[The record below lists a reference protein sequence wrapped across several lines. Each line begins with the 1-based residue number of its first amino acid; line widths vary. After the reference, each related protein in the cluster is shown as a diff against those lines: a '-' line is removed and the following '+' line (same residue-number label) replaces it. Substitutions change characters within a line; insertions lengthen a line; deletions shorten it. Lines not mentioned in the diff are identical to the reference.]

1 MAGMKH
7 GDSDQR
13 GRGSA
18 PWVHPAPTPQWTMD
32 GVRRQRA
39 WMLLPICLA
48 LALSL
53 TAVSSSHWCQ
63 GMRRVTKPLCQDP
76 VGGPHCIHFSS
87 GGDGGSQAVQ
97 YIWEMGEDKFTQRR
111 FHVGLWLSC
120 EENFSNAGELNLWVP
135 WGDGCRTVAGGR
147 RQPLG
152 GQLFLHR
159 QRVLEQFLS
168 PSWASV
174 FSSRYSILGIIV
186 NIKGLP

>member
-7 GDSDQR
+7 GDSDRR

-135 WGDGCRTVAGGR
+135 WGDGCRTVAGG
-147 RQPLG
+147 G
-152 GQLFLHR
+152 GSRWGANFSCTDRGSLSNSFHLPGPQFFLLDTAF
-159 QRVLEQFLS
+159 LEL
-168 PSWASV
+168 
-174 FSSRYSILGIIV
+174 L
-186 NIKGLP
+186 